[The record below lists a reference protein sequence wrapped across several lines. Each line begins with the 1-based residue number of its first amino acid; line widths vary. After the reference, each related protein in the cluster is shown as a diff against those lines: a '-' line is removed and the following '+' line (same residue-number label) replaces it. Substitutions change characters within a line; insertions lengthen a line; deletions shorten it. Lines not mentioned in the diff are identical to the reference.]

1 MASLSEKQQKFLGIQ
16 TILLLILTLKRG
28 VCVTSSLQ
36 LSDCSRRNLDGSKG
50 LVNVGEN
57 MLNNNT
63 EITDDLHK
71 VMENAL
77 LQLQQVVK
85 QRYFSET

>member
-1 MASLSEKQQKFLGIQ
+1 
-16 TILLLILTLKRG
+16 
-28 VCVTSSLQ
+28 
-36 LSDCSRRNLDGSKG
+36 
-50 LVNVGEN
+50 

-77 LQLQQVVK
+77 LQLQQLVNSDISQKHDFLSIVSVFLLGVV
-85 QRYFSET
+85 STAVDLVEVTSPGATPTLC